1 MHARCNYMVTSIHAC
16 MHMQVYMNDLIL
28 LCYTYYICIYYIFL
42 SIIIIYIYIYT
53 YIRPCKVNYKFLVP
67 FLVNFFGERRMV
79 S

>member
-42 SIIIIYIYIYT
+42 SIIIIYIYIH
-53 YIRPCKVNYKFLVP
+53 I
-67 FLVNFFGERRMV
+67 
-79 S
+79 